1 MQYAHEIN
9 AFYNWLELNSLDA
22 ASIALWYALVHLAKK
37 AGKHDNMAISVATL
51 CAKAGLDTN
60 SFYRA
65 RTKLVKVGRIRVV
78 SPGGR
83 NNAAYT
89 IIPFADDENTDA
101 TLAERRQN
109 DNILAGEETAFSQ
122 EDADEIQAKES
133 LAQFDKERNEE
144 EREKKERSKER
155 KEREEAKR
163 ENIPP
168 YPPRGE
174 CEGGEKAN
182 SENNKPVCLAKP
194 GENAK
199 PAGEGVQGKGGL
211 EGNSYLVHPQEQ
223 EGRQGAKE
231 ELGDGMAEEREKK
244 ESRRER
250 KEKEAASSGKR
261 AAKPKYFL
269 SLAEAHQAI
278 DRRLAGKSD
287 ALAVAMKEWATMRYA
302 LRRDG
307 RMTERAIDSA
317 FEFFNKR
324 RYDERQAIRCVQQS
338 IDHLWI
344 GLFDIQGGGA

>member
-1 MQYAHEIN
+1 MNYPGEIS
-9 AFYNWLELNSLDA
+9 AFNDWLETHSLDT
-22 ASIALWYALVHLAKK
+22 ASIALWYTLIGIANK
-37 AGKHDNMAISVATL
+37 AGISSGMAVTSIML
-51 CAKAGLDTN
+51 CAKTGLN
-60 SFYRA
+60 ESSLYRA
-65 RTKLVKVGRIRVV
+65 RAKLIKAGRISVT
-78 SPGGR
+78 SPGGK
-83 NNAAYT
+83 NTPIYT
-89 IIPFADDENTDA
+89 IIPFISAENTDA
-101 TLAERRQN
+101 TSAERRQN

-122 EDADEIQAKES
+122 EGAGEIQAKES
-133 LAQFDKERNEE
+133 LAQFAKERNEE

-199 PAGEGVQGKGGL
+199 PAGEGVQGKDGL
-211 EGNSYLVHPQEQ
+211 EGNSYLVHLQEQ
-223 EGRQGAKE
+223 EGGQGAKE
-231 ELGDGMAEEREKK
+231 ELGDGIAEEREKK

>member
-1 MQYAHEIN
+1 MNYPGEIS
-9 AFYNWLELNSLDA
+9 AFNDWLETHSLDT
-22 ASIALWYALVHLAKK
+22 ASIALWYTLIGIANK
-37 AGKHDNMAISVATL
+37 AGISSGMAVTSIML
-51 CAKAGLDTN
+51 CAKTGLN
-60 SFYRA
+60 ESSLYRA
-65 RTKLVKVGRIRVV
+65 RAKLIKAGRISVT
-78 SPGGR
+78 SPGGK
-83 NNAAYT
+83 NTPIYT
-89 IIPFADDENTDA
+89 IIPFISAENTDA
-101 TLAERRQN
+101 TSAERRQN

-122 EDADEIQAKES
+122 EGAGEIQAKES
-133 LAQFDKERNEE
+133 LAQFAKERNEE

-199 PAGEGVQGKGGL
+199 PAGEGVQGKGSL

-223 EGRQGAKE
+223 EGGQKVKE
-231 ELGDGMAEEREKK
+231 ELGGGMAEEREKK

-269 SLAEAHQAI
+269 TLAEAHQTI
-278 DRRLAGKSD
+278 DRRLACKSD
-287 ALAVAMKEWATMRYA
+287 ALAAAMKEWATMRYA
-302 LRRDG
+302 LRKDG
-307 RMTERAIDSA
+307 RLTERAIDNA
-317 FEFFNKR
+317 FEFLNER

>member
-1 MQYAHEIN
+1 M
-9 AFYNWLELNSLDA
+9 
-22 ASIALWYALVHLAKK
+22 
-37 AGKHDNMAISVATL
+37 
-51 CAKAGLDTN
+51 
-60 SFYRA
+60 
-65 RTKLVKVGRIRVV
+65 
-78 SPGGR
+78 
-83 NNAAYT
+83 
-89 IIPFADDENTDA
+89 
-101 TLAERRQN
+101 
-109 DNILAGEETAFSQ
+109 
-122 EDADEIQAKES
+122 
-133 LAQFDKERNEE
+133 
-144 EREKKERSKER
+144 
-155 KEREEAKR
+155 
-163 ENIPP
+163 
-168 YPPRGE
+168 
-174 CEGGEKAN
+174 
-182 SENNKPVCLAKP
+182 AKP

-211 EGNSYLVHPQEQ
+211 EGNSYLVHLQEQ
-223 EGRQGAKE
+223 EGGQKVKE
-231 ELGDGMAEEREKK
+231 ELGDGMTEEREKK

-261 AAKPKYFL
+261 AANPKYVL

-287 ALAVAMKEWATMRYA
+287 ALAAAMKEWATMRYA

>member
-1 MQYAHEIN
+1 M
-9 AFYNWLELNSLDA
+9 
-22 ASIALWYALVHLAKK
+22 
-37 AGKHDNMAISVATL
+37 
-51 CAKAGLDTN
+51 
-60 SFYRA
+60 
-65 RTKLVKVGRIRVV
+65 
-78 SPGGR
+78 
-83 NNAAYT
+83 
-89 IIPFADDENTDA
+89 
-101 TLAERRQN
+101 
-109 DNILAGEETAFSQ
+109 
-122 EDADEIQAKES
+122 
-133 LAQFDKERNEE
+133 
-144 EREKKERSKER
+144 
-155 KEREEAKR
+155 
-163 ENIPP
+163 
-168 YPPRGE
+168 
-174 CEGGEKAN
+174 
-182 SENNKPVCLAKP
+182 AKP

-211 EGNSYLVHPQEQ
+211 EGNSYLVHLQEQ
-223 EGRQGAKE
+223 GGKQGAKE
-231 ELGDGMAEEREKK
+231 ELGDGMTEEREKK

-287 ALAVAMKEWATMRYA
+287 ALAAAMKEWATMRYA